1 MFLQKFLGAALVF
14 FCRTPLVNLLDL
26 LRELR
31 AGVEQSLLEIF
42 HGHGA
47 GCLTRRQ
54 FFSNEL
60 SNNVA
65 QELAVRPPFR
75 PDVRCLLPT
84 LTALILL
91 LICAISCTQ
100 YGDYDGRV
108 LAAFLVLVAF
118 LVLAHGPAVVRV
130 LVEGLSSRGRVL
142 HRGLF
147 GLRGGLLGGG

>member
-108 LAAFLVLVAF
+108 LAAFLVLARR
-118 LVLAHGPAVVRV
+118 AAVVRV

>member
-1 MFLQKFLGAALVF
+1 MVLQKFLGDALVF
-14 FCRTPLVNLLDL
+14 FCRTPRVNLLDFL
-26 LRELR
+26 LELR
-31 AGVEQSLLEIF
+31 AGVEQSLMEIF

-54 FFSNEL
+54 VFRNEL

-75 PDVRCLLPT
+75 PDVLCLLPSCARPT

-108 LAAFLVLVAF
+108 LAAFLVLARR
-118 LVLAHGPAVVRV
+118 AAVVRV